1 MTSASFNV
9 SITNNDILEIDKDFE
24 LVINMSSLPSS
35 VTVGIPAQVTVTIV
49 DDDGK
54 YMEILFVCIYAKQKH
69 LGCKKVQGQN
79 EAAL

>member
-9 SITNNDILEIDKDFE
+9 SIIDNDILETDKDFE
-24 LVINMSSLPSS
+24 LVINMLSLPSS

-54 YMEILFVCIYAKQKH
+54 YMKIYCTYILSQYNSPYLYSCLIII
-69 LGCKKVQGQN
+69 
-79 EAAL
+79 